1 MLYICNAFSLQML
14 NLEKE
19 QNIHLQPLTVEEVKE
34 RLKEESFVSAIGHED
49 TANVLSNMLGV
60 KIEKNRMNLSLT
72 EKDSLIVAQL
82 TGGRLPEG
90 STTLPEGFEFE
101 FVKVTLL

>member
-19 QNIHLQPLTVEEVKE
+19 QNIHLQPLTVEEVQEKLE
-34 RLKEESFVSAIGHED
+34 KQDFISVVGHED

-60 KIEKNRMNLSLT
+60 KVKQNRVNLSLT
-72 EKDSLIVAQL
+72 EKDTLIVAQL
-82 TGGRLPEG
+82 IGGRLPEG
-90 STTLPEGFEFE
+90 STTLPKGFEFK
-101 FVKVTLL
+101 FVKIAI